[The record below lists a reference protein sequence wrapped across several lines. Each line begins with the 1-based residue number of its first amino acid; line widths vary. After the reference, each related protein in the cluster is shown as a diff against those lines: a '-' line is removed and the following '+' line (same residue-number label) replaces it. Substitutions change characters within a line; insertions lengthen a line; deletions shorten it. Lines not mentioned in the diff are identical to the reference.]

1 MLRVGPHLRHARRRL
16 PCLSARVVGISCAMT
31 MVAAWC
37 FVSPSQT
44 PEGRRAVVPGRRAEA
59 TLKNV
64 ETGALGSGGSGA
76 LPRFEPR
83 EVGSAEQLMLSRMP
97 EGHLITTH
105 TSLALLQGVADGKKL
120 EKALH
125 WAVIRHPMLRAAA
138 VEPTVRA
145 KDTGPF
151 FHGGQDGRWMWA
163 PTNLTKEEIVQ
174 RALSV
179 EDVAGDFD
187 AKCKEYFEQSLDRST
202 FDFQEG
208 PLWKLRLL
216 RQGGFRGP
224 LGGRSALL
232 FSFVHSIDDQ
242 KSANILLHDILSN
255 LQEEGDVA
263 DPEPAELPA
272 SLEDVFL
279 KDDLDVQKLAGYALS
294 QAEAGAVPFMKIPS
308 ALRSVERNVRKN
320 FGLSPRQPVAQ
331 DRPGTVP
338 TAPATG
344 NAKLLLSEALS
355 PESDFWAARRQNLVS
370 FCSLPK
376 DKVSILLQ
384 RCRDNN
390 VTMSMAVATAALLAA
405 SDVANDDLDFAYE
418 AYRLLLGVDM
428 RRFAPDGDWT
438 QDTMAY
444 ASGALDFSLRLLP
457 KSGEAFAREHANESL
472 RTRIGGV
479 PFWDL
484 ARASAHA
491 VTQWVEKGYAAE
503 STRLF
508 DIGVRLLRMDT
519 IIQETANDPNTI
531 GRAYSVTVSNA
542 GVYGLGPKDGQYGKL
557 RLDKIYFGISA
568 AISGSLMSASSLT
581 VNGDLLITAVSCSPL
596 VNRSQMDRFAESMV
610 GSLEV
615 AALQKKPLSRKGTP
629 LVDNPID
636 PRGQQPWYYL
646 LETPKG
652 SLQCPQYEEVK
663 SATMP
668 AFDVDKY
675 VGVWYELAFHDITQC
690 NGCGCTQFNMTRHGN
705 VIEDMFTVTCPW
717 PWKKGVDGP
726 WLPGYNV
733 NGNRRMNMWT
743 CNMTMYYKPQNPGV
757 MLETGFGQEFDNMVL
772 EIWSD
777 PEITAKTGYE
787 YTRSI
792 QFQCLGSERDG
803 ITFTGINFLS
813 RTPIVEPWM
822 MQEMFVRA
830 RALGLEPYGSND
842 MHIVEHAGCRYPK
855 STAQSWMG
863 DRPEWPFPVAAGDF
877 GAEI

>member
-1 MLRVGPHLRHARRRL
+1 M
-16 PCLSARVVGISCAMT
+16 
-31 MVAAWC
+31 
-37 FVSPSQT
+37 
-44 PEGRRAVVPGRRAEA
+44 
-59 TLKNV
+59 
-64 ETGALGSGGSGA
+64 
-76 LPRFEPR
+76 
-83 EVGSAEQLMLSRMP
+83 
-97 EGHLITTH
+97 
-105 TSLALLQGVADGKKL
+105 
-120 EKALH
+120 
-125 WAVIRHPMLRAAA
+125 
-138 VEPTVRA
+138 
-145 KDTGPF
+145 
-151 FHGGQDGRWMWA
+151 
-163 PTNLTKEEIVQ
+163 
-174 RALSV
+174 
-179 EDVAGDFD
+179 
-187 AKCKEYFEQSLDRST
+187 
-202 FDFQEG
+202 
-208 PLWKLRLL
+208 
-216 RQGGFRGP
+216 
-224 LGGRSALL
+224 
-232 FSFVHSIDDQ
+232 
-242 KSANILLHDILSN
+242 
-255 LQEEGDVA
+255 A